1 MRQYYDDNNVENVDK
16 DDDDDDDDDDN
27 VGEEIQ
33 CGNTSH
39 AQRSVTAGHNQAP
52 STTWTMLMIL
62 TTKYNPDYMVMM
74 LVIQFGS
81 EAMQFC

>member
-1 MRQYYDDNNVENVDK
+1 MRQYYDDNNVDNVDK
-16 DDDDDDDDDDN
+16 DDDDDDDDN

-62 TTKYNPDYMVMM
+62 TTKYNLDYMVMM

-81 EAMQFC
+81 EEMQCY